1 MTASRATSTVTVP
14 RMTDDANDVLLVEA
28 HGAVRLLTLNRP
40 DAFNATNETLHGALA
55 ERVGRGSP
63 PTTDMLAL
71 VITGAGKAFSGGG
84 DLNLL
89 DRMVHDT
96 DLRAAIMEEGAVI
109 VRGMA
114 SIEVPIIAA
123 VNGPAVGL
131 GCSLAGLSDIVLVEE
146 QAYFSDPHVALGLVA
161 GDGGAMTW
169 PLLTSLLRAKE
180 YILLGDRVS
189 AEDAVRIG
197 VANRVVPTGTAVE
210 EALALGAADRQAPAA
225 VGARDQA
232 AAQLGACTA
241 RSATCSTPPSP
252 PRRSRSTSPPSRPTS
267 PGCSTRAD
275 SRLRTFVS
283 RAGRSWRELAGARG
297 GRSPRRLVSTALEPK
312 SWSSIQMRR
321 R

>member
-1 MTASRATSTVTVP
+1 MA
-14 RMTDDANDVLLVEA
+14 DDTNDVLLVES

-40 DAFNATNETLHGALA
+40 DAFNATNEELHGALA
-55 ERVGRGSP
+55 NVWAQLAADDE
-63 PTTDMLAL
+63 MLAL

-210 EALALGAADRQAPAA
+210 EALALGNGSPSSRRSRC
-225 VGARDQA
+225 ARP
-232 AAQLGACTA
+232 
-241 RSATCSTPPSP
+241 SACSTPRVHSAIGNLLDGAIATETQSFDEP
-252 PRRSRSTSPPSRPTS
+252 
-267 PGCSTRAD
+267 A
-275 SRLRTFVS
+275 FQ
-283 RAGRSWRELAGARG
+283 ANLARM
-297 GRSPRRLVSTALEPK
+297 LDK
-312 SWSSIQMRR
+312 S
-321 R
+321 